1 MEETVDKLD
10 MKDLVEM
17 RTQEGQ
23 VLVVMMTQ
31 GVEETGEIKDLVG
44 GETHLEECMV

>member
-1 MEETVDKLD
+1 MEETVD

-23 VLVVMMTQ
+23 VQVFMMKQ

>member
-1 MEETVDKLD
+1 

-31 GVEETGEIKDLVG
+31 GVEETGGIKDLVG
-44 GETHLEECMV
+44 VETHLEECMV

>member
-1 MEETVDKLD
+1 MEETVD